1 MDFVHGNKTY
11 QTVPDDTNNCIGC
24 CLSKA
29 DPTECELVNRDFDC
43 SVFRVKWIE
52 KEHAPSKEKDVL
64 SKQEGGSHY
73 KELNIEPVEYIHA
86 NELSFFEGNVVKYV
100 TRHKNK
106 KGAEDIRKAIHYLE
120 MILKFEYSQDANQE
134 SK

>member
-1 MDFVHGNKTY
+1 MEEKV
-11 QTVPDDTNNCIGC
+11 
-24 CLSKA
+24 
-29 DPTECELVNRDFDC
+29 ELVKIPEIDICMGCYFLSGEDRECTNPDHCPVEERIIFIKKE
-43 SVFRVKWIE
+43 SVNVE
-52 KEHAPSKEKDVL
+52 KEHAPSKEQDAL
-64 SKQEGGSHY
+64 TKQEGGSHY

-120 MILKFEYSQDANQE
+120 MILKFEYS
-134 SK
+134 